1 MSASINGC
9 VPVFLLCSNATN
21 YDIHTRVPSRVA
33 IASSAFS
40 CFGSAAIVISFVAVK
55 EFRTVAQKIITLLAV
70 ADFITSFGYIVG
82 SVNYLNNW
90 NRSGADGCQTFNDIC
105 KAQSFLTTWSSICS
119 QAWTCLL
126 AAYFLLIT
134 FHPLKLGARAFALS
148 NVLVW
153 GLPLVPVASLLGTNH
168 LGYSRMT
175 AAGWCFVNDQDRE
188 LGLTIILTLLG
199 GKFTEIVTY
208 IIVVVAYVL
217 TMCRTCKVKILKN
230 ASCMHVC
237 ASDVIVCFC

>member
-1 MSASINGC
+1 MSASMNGC

-21 YDIHTRVPSRVA
+21 YDIHTLVPSRVA
-33 IASSAFS
+33 IASSVFS

-55 EFRTVAQKIITLLAV
+55 EYRTVAQKIITLLAV
-70 ADFITSFGYIVG
+70 ADFITSFGYVVG
-82 SVNYLNNW
+82 SVNYLKNW
-90 NRSGADGCQTFNDIC
+90 NRLDGCQTFNNIC
-105 KAQSFLTTWSSICS
+105 KAQSFITTWSSICS

-126 AAYFLLIT
+126 ATYFLLIT
-134 FHPLKLGARAFALS
+134 FHPLKLGARTFALS

-153 GLPLVPVASLLGTNH
+153 GLPLVPVASLLGTDH

-208 IIVVVAYVL
+208 IIVVVAYVI
-217 TMCRTCKVKILKN
+217 TMCRTCKVKI
-230 ASCMHVC
+230 
-237 ASDVIVCFC
+237 

>member
-1 MSASINGC
+1 MF
-9 VPVFLLCSNATN
+9 VLCSNATN

-70 ADFITSFGYIVG
+70 ADFITSFGYIAG
-82 SVNYLNNW
+82 SVNYLSNW
-90 NRSGADGCQTFNDIC
+90 NRTDGCRTFNDIC

-134 FHPLKLGARAFALS
+134 FRPLKLGARAIALS
-148 NVLVW
+148 NFLVW
-153 GLPLVPVASLLGTNH
+153 GLPLVPVASLLIFNK

-175 AAGWCFVNDQDRE
+175 AAGWCFVNDEGDLR
-188 LGLTIILTLLG
+188 LAVILTLLG

-208 IIVVVAYVL
+208 IIVVVAYVI
-217 TMCRTCKVKILKN
+217 TMCRTCKVKT
-230 ASCMHVC
+230 
-237 ASDVIVCFC
+237 